1 MCAVVLAPEIGVIAV
16 LFDVTVTLPL
26 NFLYHFD
33 VVLANFL
40 YQGKMINTQTQTRFE
55 IPPCWSRTGET

>member
-16 LFDVTVTLPL
+16 LFDVTVILPFNL
-26 NFLYHFD
+26 LYHFD

-40 YQGKMINTQTQTRFE
+40 YQGNMINTQDTDE
-55 IPPCWSRTGET
+55 I